1 MEKMCFQSWYFR
13 LKSGSPVFW
22 ARFSLSRKFVAKSK
36 YRIQSKFLIIN
47 STGASDRSFYPIF
60 NKRFDHLE
68 KLLKNADQKKFC
80 QLGHCAGLWF
90 PVPSLDAP
98 KGPSCYPKSIMF
110 QFEICY
116 QSHWNVSWKTKT
128 NINFRG
134 QTWVR
139 PPAKCWVKGF
149 YFTP

>member
-1 MEKMCFQSWYFR
+1 MKMISKG
-13 LKSGSPVFW
+13 LKC
-22 ARFSLSRKFVAKSK
+22 R
-36 YRIQSKFLIIN
+36 N

-68 KLLKNADQKKFC
+68 TLVAICRPIKVLS
-80 QLGHCAGLWF
+80 AGSLCG
-90 PVPSLDAP
+90 PLVPSPPFKCP
-98 KGPSCYPKSIMF
+98 KRAFMLPQKYQS
-110 QFEICY
+110 QICY
-116 QSHWNVSWKTKT
+116 QSHWNVSLENE

-149 YFTP
+149 ILPHKYHTPNFYQRFWHTLAK